1 MMVVVFPTVS
11 KSKIMI
17 LFNKKESFAQLE
29 ETEFMIKKSSGI
41 EIRTLRTR
49 RDKKI
54 FLVDEVL
61 IVKWVNMDQQT
72 LMQVN

>member
-1 MMVVVFPTVS
+1 MVVVFPTVS

-17 LFNKKESFAQLE
+17 LFNKKETFAQLD
-29 ETEFMIKKSSGI
+29 ETEFMIKQSSGI

-54 FLVDEVL
+54 FLWMKCL
-61 IVKWVNMDQQT
+61 LLNKSTWINKSSCK
-72 LMQVN
+72 